1 MISALMVN
9 IEMFETC
16 KREIELS
23 VLEKLGVGIGTF
35 FEKAIYLLIQSNLS
49 QIQYIPAEIVREVIC
64 GDKVIDNNIDC
75 FYWNSLNVEA
85 NITDLQFKEQIRE
98 SIIYHVRLLYVDL
111 WDLATMRGVPADR
124 MMNLNKLPYGVFLDV
139 RTA

>member
-9 IEMFETC
+9 IEMFESC
-16 KREIELS
+16 KREVELN
-23 VLEKLGVGIGTF
+23 VLEKLGVDIKTF
-35 FEKAIYLLIQSNLS
+35 FEKAIYLLRQSNLS
-49 QIQYIPAEIVREVIC
+49 QIQYIPAEMVREVIC
-64 GDKVIDNNIDC
+64 SDKVIDNNIDC
-75 FYWNSLNVEA
+75 FYWNSLTVEA

-111 WDLATMRGVPADR
+111 WGLAIMRGVPAER

-139 RTA
+139 RAA